1 MDDPVAVG
9 RRLREARVQAGLSQR
24 QLAFEGCS
32 PAYVC
37 RIEAGER
44 TPSLQLLRE
53 LGRRLDVSEDYL
65 ATGAVSAAEAI
76 PPALRDAEIAL
87 RLDDVDEAERLFE
100 AALTADPETSVRSRA
115 LEGLGQIALRGG
127 DPRRAIEL
135 LEAALDTSDG
145 DVASHPGLSESLAR
159 SYAAV
164 GEIGRAI
171 AILERC
177 LERVERD
184 PVQYVRFA
192 SLLGYALTDAGRFDD
207 AERVLVNAL
216 ERGRSVTDPYTR
228 VRLYWSESRLRLE
241 QGQSEAA
248 EVYARRALETLRT
261 TEDTYAIA
269 HAMQGLAHVYLDL
282 DRAHE
287 ALELLDE
294 GWPLISASA
303 TPLELAQY
311 RIDQARALAALGQ
324 REEAAALAMR
334 VTADLRETHT
344 VDAGRA
350 YTLLAEIFAELGEPA
365 RAREVLELAVELLE
379 QRGPTR
385 YLVSAYKRLAE
396 LLKEQ
401 GERDGALD
409 LLERALGVQDRAGR
423 ALR

>member
-1 MDDPVAVG
+1 M
-9 RRLREARVQAGLSQR
+9 RAGLSQR

-37 RIEAGER
+37 RIEAGDR

-53 LGRRLDVSEDYL
+53 LGRRLDVGADYL
-65 ATGAVSAAEAI
+65 ATGAVSADEAI
-76 PPALRDAEIAL
+76 PAALRDAEIAL
-87 RLDDVDEAERLFE
+87 RLDDVDQAERLFE
-100 AALTADPETSVRSRA
+100 DALSGASEQSVRSQA
-115 LEGLGQIALRGG
+115 LEGLGQVALRRG

-135 LEAALDTSDG
+135 LESALEASG
-145 DVASHPGLSESLAR
+145 QEVASRPGLAESLAR
-159 SYAAV
+159 SHAAI

-177 LERVERD
+177 LERVEHD

-192 SLLGYALTDAGRFDD
+192 SLLGYALTDSGRFDD
-207 AERVLVNAL
+207 AERVLVGAL

-228 VRLYWSESRLRLE
+228 VRLYWSESRLRIE

-248 EVYARRALETLRT
+248 EVYAQKALDTLRA
-261 TEDTYAIA
+261 TEDSYAIA
-269 HAMQGLAHVYLDL
+269 LAMQALAHVYLDL

-287 ALELLDE
+287 ALELLRE

-303 TPLELAQY
+303 TPLEVAQY
-311 RIDQARALAALGQ
+311 RIEEARALARLGQ
-324 REEAAALAMR
+324 SEEAAALAMR
-334 VTADLRETHT
+334 VTSDLRETHSG
-344 VDAGRA
+344 DAGRA
-350 YTLLAEIFAELGEPA
+350 YALLAEIFADLGEPA

-385 YLVSAYKRLAE
+385 YLVSAYKRLAG

-401 GERDGALD
+401 GERDEALEV
-409 LLERALGVQDRAGR
+409 LERALDVQERAGR
-423 ALR
+423 ALA